1 MIDGQKRKIEDLES
15 MVNRLAKSRHKMDRK
30 LSEKSDVLQLTE
42 KQKKEALLKTTKDY
56 EQMEKE
62 LRITKEAL
70 DDAQNRE
77 KQVSPSTYIVNAIYT
92 QILFVIIYDS
102 MLLKVKEAY
111 VKW

>member
-1 MIDGQKRKIEDLES
+1 MNFTFQIVIEGQKRKIEDLES
-15 MVNRLAKSRHKMDRK
+15 MVNRLAKSRHKMDKK

-77 KQVSPSTYIVNAIYT
+77 KQVSHSTYIASAICT
-92 QILFVIIYDS
+92 RIFV
-102 MLLKVKEAY
+102 
-111 VKW
+111 